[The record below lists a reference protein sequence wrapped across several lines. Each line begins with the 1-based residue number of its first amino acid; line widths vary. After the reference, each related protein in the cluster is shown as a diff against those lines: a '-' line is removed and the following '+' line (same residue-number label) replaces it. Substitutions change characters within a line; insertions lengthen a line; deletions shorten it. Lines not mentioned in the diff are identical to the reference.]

1 MRFCRRGRE
10 TRHKK
15 SRNLQPMGGVS
26 QLMEG
31 EQEQTWKR
39 VVHEIAI
46 EGRGHVIPIEDG
58 E

>member
-1 MRFCRRGRE
+1 
-10 TRHKK
+10 
-15 SRNLQPMGGVS
+15 MGGVS